1 MMTKLDGKRCLL
13 EGNGLM
19 VLGPGIEMGAAGVCG
34 SHNDVR
40 IEISYC

>member
-1 MMTKLDGKRCLL
+1 MMMKPDGKRCLL

-19 VLGPGIEMGAAGVCG
+19 VLAPGIEMGACG